1 MAKRYAGIKVP
12 NKEVNAMYFHLPC
25 GIAAKLINPM
35 IKRNN
40 EQKIIRSDPNWNGFN
55 ATNPFFINMNELP
68 QIRASTISS
77 AHFNC
82 CDFISRNFKFKFCNY
97 FRNNNFNW
105 NFFCIFYFD

>member
-25 GIAAKLINPM
+25 GIAAKLLNPM

-55 ATNPFFINMNELP
+55 ATNPFFINMKELP

-82 CDFISRNFKFKFCNY
+82 
-97 FRNNNFNW
+97 
-105 NFFCIFYFD
+105 FDTITRLLF